1 MSGEVGST
9 LNNAWINDVIAH
21 ALTMYT
27 HTHTHTHTNAADPLD
42 LTYFVL
48 YVCMYVL
55 ILELRLPVHLPAF
68 FTIIATYCT

>member
-9 LNNAWINDVIAH
+9 LNSAWINDVIAH
-21 ALTMYT
+21 ALTT
-27 HTHTHTHTNAADPLD
+27 HTHTADPLD